1 MFGLLRTY
9 RRFNIEYKMKKKEGI
24 KITLKGFDN
33 NILDQAVQE
42 IIGTAKRTG
51 ASIRG
56 PVPLPTS
63 IKKFTVIRSPHI
75 YKRSMEQFEIRSV
88 KRLLIIIPTPQTV
101 NALMSLNLSAG
112 VDVKISLDGVNE

>member
-1 MFGLLRTY
+1 
-9 RRFNIEYKMKKKEGI
+9 MKKKGGI

-33 NILDQAVQE
+33 NILNQVVAE
-42 IIGTAKRTG
+42 IVGTVKRTG
-51 ASIRG
+51 ATVKAI
-56 PVPLPTS
+56 PLPTK

-75 YKRSMEQFEIRSV
+75 YKRSMEQFEIRSM

-112 VDVKISLDGVNE
+112 VDIKIALNGVNE